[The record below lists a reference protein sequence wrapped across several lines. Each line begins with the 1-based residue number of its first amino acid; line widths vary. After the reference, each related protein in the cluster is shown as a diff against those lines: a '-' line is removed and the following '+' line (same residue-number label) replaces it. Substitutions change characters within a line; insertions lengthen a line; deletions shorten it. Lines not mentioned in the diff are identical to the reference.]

1 MKYCTNCG
9 AKLKAGAKFC
19 TSCGQAIVQKTEP
32 KSVPEKVVAKPQP
45 QQPMVEE
52 QTVSEKSSTQP
63 EPQPKAVEQAEA
75 TAQPQPA
82 PAAKAAP
89 VNVNTEEM
97 KQAVGNYWSWLA
109 SACKKPF
116 TPQEGPKYAGA
127 ITLLIEGAL
136 FGLSIMLLIRKIAS
150 AVMSVASALIG
161 SLVSSIPTIENR
173 VGFNV
178 FFAFFSI
185 TVIVAFVMIGVNYLV
200 EQSFSEAKH
209 PNFVTMIN
217 NIAHKSVYLLPL
229 NLLFLLSVMMIS
241 DQNLSGMKFS
251 LVVIGLMLAVWTIAI
266 LATGYEIVKPKFDR
280 FYATFAIYLVDAI
293 IYYIAYSVLYGTY
306 YEVFKEVIDR
316 LLNN

>member
-1 MKYCTNCG
+1 SQQPVVEK
-9 AKLKAGAKFC
+9 
-19 TSCGQAIVQKTEP
+19 QAVT
-32 KSVPEKVVAKPQP
+32 EKVSP
-45 QQPMVEE
+45 
-52 QTVSEKSSTQP
+52 QP

-82 PAAKAAP
+82 PAV
-89 VNVNTEEM
+89 VNNEKM
-97 KQAVGNYWSWLA
+97 KQVAGNYWSWLA

-127 ITLLIEGAL
+127 ITLLIEGIL
-136 FGLSIMLLIRKIAS
+136 FGLSIMLLIRKIAR
-150 AVMSVASALIG
+150 AVMSVASALIN
-161 SLVSSIPTIENR
+161 SFVTPIPTIENR
-173 VGFNV
+173 VGFYV

-185 TVIVAFVMIGVNYLV
+185 TVIVAFAMIGVNYLV

-241 DQNLSGMKFS
+241 DQNLSGLKFS

-293 IYYIAYSVLYGTY
+293 IYYIAYSVLYGAY

>member
-9 AKLKAGAKFC
+9 AKLKDGAKFC
-19 TSCGQAIVQKTEP
+19 TSCGQAIVQKT
-32 KSVPEKVVAKPQP
+32 
-45 QQPMVEE
+45 
-52 QTVSEKSSTQP
+52 

-82 PAAKAAP
+82 PAVKTAV
-89 VNVNTEEM
+89 VNNEKM
-97 KQAVGNYWSWLA
+97 KQVAGNYWSWLA

-116 TPQEGPKYAGA
+116 TPQEGPKYAGV
-127 ITLLIEGAL
+127 ITLLIEGIL
-136 FGLSIMLLIRKIAS
+136 FGLSIMLLIRKIAR
-150 AVMSVASALIG
+150 AVMSIAEALIA
-161 SLVSSIPTIENR
+161 LLSSPIPTIENR
-173 VGFNV
+173 VGFYV
-178 FFAFFSI
+178 LI

-200 EQSFSEAKH
+200 EKSFSEAKH

-241 DQNLSGMKFS
+241 DQNLSGLKFS

-293 IYYIAYSVLYGTY
+293 IYYIAYSVLHDSFYV
-306 YEVFKEVIDR
+306 VFKEVIDR
-316 LLNN
+316 LLNI

>member
-1 MKYCTNCG
+1 MKYCSNCG
-9 AKLKAGAKFC
+9 TKLKDGAKFC
-19 TSCGQAIVQKTEP
+19 TNCGQAIVQKTEP
-32 KSVPEKVVAKPQP
+32 KPVLEEVVAEPQSQQPVVEKQAVTEKV
-45 QQPMVEE
+45 
-52 QTVSEKSSTQP
+52 SLQP

-75 TAQPQPA
+75 MAQPQPA
-82 PAAKAAP
+82 PAVKTAV
-89 VNVNTEEM
+89 VNNEKM
-97 KQAVGNYWSWLA
+97 KQAAGNYWSWLA

-127 ITLLIEGAL
+127 ITLLIEGIL
-136 FGLSIMLLIRKIAS
+136 FGLSIMLLLRKIAR
-150 AVMSVASALIG
+150 AVMSVAEALIN
-161 SLVSSIPTIENR
+161 SFVTERPTIESR
-173 VGFNV
+173 IGFYV
-178 FFAFFSI
+178 FFAFFSM
-185 TVIVAFVMIGVNYLV
+185 TVIVAFAMIGVNYLV
-200 EQSFSEAKH
+200 EKSFSEAKH

-293 IYYIAYSVLYGTY
+293 IFYIAYSVLYGAY
-306 YEVFKEVIDR
+306 YAAFKEVIDR

>member
-1 MKYCTNCG
+1 MKYCSNCG
-9 AKLKAGAKFC
+9 AKLKDGAKFC
-19 TSCGQAIVQKTEP
+19 TNCGQAIVQKTEP
-32 KSVPEKVVAKPQP
+32 KPVLEEVVAEPQSQQPVVEKQAVTEKVSP
-45 QQPMVEE
+45 
-52 QTVSEKSSTQP
+52 QP
-63 EPQPKAVEQAEA
+63 EPQPKAVEQAET

-82 PAAKAAP
+82 PAVKTAV
-89 VNVNTEEM
+89 VNNEKM
-97 KQAVGNYWSWLA
+97 KQVAGNYWSWLA

-116 TPQEGPKYAGA
+116 TPQEGPKYAGV
-127 ITLLIEGAL
+127 ITLLIEGIL

-150 AVMSVASALIG
+150 AVMSIAEALIA
-161 SLVSSIPTIENR
+161 LLSSPIPTIENR
-173 VGFNV
+173 VGFYV
-178 FFAFFSI
+178 FFAFFLI

-200 EQSFSEAKH
+200 EKSFSEAKH

-229 NLLFLLSVMMIS
+229 NLLFLLNVMMIS

-293 IYYIAYSVLYGTY
+293 IYYIAYSVLHDSFYV
-306 YEVFKEVIDR
+306 VFKEVIDR
-316 LLNN
+316 LLNI

>member
-1 MKYCTNCG
+1 MKYCANCG
-9 AKLKAGAKFC
+9 AKLKDGAKFC
-19 TSCGQAIVQKTEP
+19 TSCGQAIVQKT
-32 KSVPEKVVAKPQP
+32 
-45 QQPMVEE
+45 
-52 QTVSEKSSTQP
+52 

-82 PAAKAAP
+82 PAVKTAV
-89 VNVNTEEM
+89 VNNEKM
-97 KQAVGNYWSWLA
+97 KQVAGNYWSWLA

-127 ITLLIEGAL
+127 ITLLIEGIL
-136 FGLSIMLLIRKIAS
+136 FGLSIMLLIKKIAR
-150 AVMSVASALIG
+150 AVMSVAGASIN
-161 SLVSSIPTIENR
+161 SFNSDIPTIESR
-173 VGFNV
+173 VGFYE
-178 FFAFFSI
+178 FFAFFLI

-229 NLLFLLSVMMIS
+229 NLLLLLSVMMIS
-241 DQNLSGMKFS
+241 DQNLSGLKFS

-280 FYATFAIYLVDAI
+280 FYATFAIYLVAAI
-293 IYYIAYSVLYGTY
+293 IYYFAYFLLYGAY